1 MSHIKFLKILI
12 QQFKLIQQSLI
23 GVKILLTYYQKM
35 DELRYIKLLEIKY
48 YLE

>member
-23 GVKILLTYYQKM
+23 GVKILLPYYQKM